1 MTRYEIPKFGI
12 SIEAPAG
19 LTLEVDD
26 VYDEWASLS
35 GPDFH
40 LLINAFVPESS
51 SHSLAETKQQIGAF
65 NEANIEVTHEEDDDN
80 AWRVD
85 YRFLDKGT
93 YGTSARVGM
102 IDCGVS
108 GVDEAQRD
116 RVAACC
122 QTIER
127 L

>member
-1 MTRYEIPKFGI
+1 MRYEIKNLGI
-12 SIEAPAG
+12 SIEAPEG
-19 LTLEVDD
+19 LHLETDD
-26 VYDEWASLS
+26 VYDEWASLT

-40 LLINAFVPESS
+40 LILNAFVPESS
-51 SHSLAETKQQIGAF
+51 SHSLEETKQQIGAF
-65 NEANIEVTHEEDDDN
+65 NSAAIEVTREEDDDRT
-80 AWRVD
+80 WRVD
-85 YRFLDKGT
+85 YRFVTEGT
-93 YGTSARVGM
+93 YGTSARIGM

-122 QTIER
+122 QTIRR